1 VIGNPGPTP
10 RIWRAAL
17 LLAVF
22 VCLFGLLGFRLHTLQ
37 VLQHDTLRSIGEKQR
52 VRIMTRPANRGSIYD
67 GSGAPIV
74 VSQTGWTLAAD
85 PSFMDDRLRATIE
98 LARIVPGLDRA
109 ELRQQFECGKNGRTL
124 AKGLSDD
131 QATAVRLLKLA
142 GLTLTRES
150 LRAWPGGS
158 IGSHVIG
165 FVNNDGKGGGG
176 IEQTLDARLSGTAG
190 REVLQV
196 DALGKPV
203 LDASGETVPP
213 IHGAHVQLTI
223 EVAVQRELESALA
236 EAGEKHAPKGAAG
249 IVVRVATGEIV
260 AMASWPTFDPLDRTT
275 FKPDALNNR
284 AVQLVYEPGS
294 TFKPLIAG
302 AAEAEG
308 LTSFNETIF
317 CEHGRWTHRVGK
329 AVRTITDHSVGH
341 GGHANLTVTEGI
353 ALSDNI
359 LMAKLGLRLGPEK
372 LYDWVVRLHFGH
384 KLGMCLPGEG
394 AGIVNPKN
402 KWNQLGACMSV
413 PMGHEIAVTP
423 IQLVMAHA
431 AIANRGTWLSPR
443 LVKRIWQE
451 GEPGTGPKALPLPP
465 ESVGPGRVFEDGD
478 AGQIEQA
485 MTHTMT
491 EGTGKKADLDGY
503 IAAGKTGTT
512 MKLVGGR
519 YSDTEHVGSFVC
531 WAPAQPGA
539 AVADK
544 LICLIAVDDATKNG
558 HYGAEVAAPYVQKV
572 LQFALE
578 HARVPKVD
586 KPEPVKKAKR

>member
-1 VIGNPGPTP
+1 MNGSPGLPP
-10 RIWRAAL
+10 RIWRVAL

-22 VCLFGLLGFRLHTLQ
+22 VCLFVLLGFRLHTLQ
-37 VLQHDTLRSIGEKQR
+37 VEQGGDLRAIGERQR
-52 VRIMTRPANRGSIYD
+52 VRSWTLPANRGAIYD
-67 GSGAPIV
+67 GSGAPVV
-74 VSQTGWTLAAD
+74 VSQSGWTLAAD

-98 LARIVPGLDRA
+98 LARIVPALDRA
-109 ELRQQFECGKNGRTL
+109 ELRTQFECGKNGRNL

-131 QATAVRLLKLA
+131 QAASVRSLKLA
-142 GLTLTRES
+142 GVTLTRES

-158 IGSHVIG
+158 IGAHVIG
-165 FVNNDGKGGGG
+165 FVNTDGKGGGG
-176 IEQTLDARLSGTAG
+176 IEQTLDARLAG
-190 REVLQV
+190 IPGKETLQV

-203 LDASGETVPP
+203 LDASGETQPP
-213 IHGAHVQLTI
+213 VHGANVQLCI
-223 EVAVQRELESALA
+223 EVPVQRELEAALA

-249 IVVRVATGEIV
+249 LVVRVASGEIL
-260 AMASWPTFDPLDRTT
+260 AMASWPAYDPIDRATFT
-275 FKPDALNNR
+275 PDALNNR

-308 LTSFNETIF
+308 LTRFDEQIF

-329 AVRTITDHSVGH
+329 STRTITDHSVGH
-341 GGHANLTVTEGI
+341 GGHANLSVTEGI

-372 LYDWVVRLHFGH
+372 LYDWVVKLHFGH
-384 KLGMCLPGEG
+384 KLGLCLPGEG
-394 AGIVNPKN
+394 AGIVNPKQ

-423 IQLVMAHA
+423 LQLVMAHA
-431 AIANRGTWLSPR
+431 AIANRGLWQPPR

-451 GEPGTGPKALPLPP
+451 GEAGARTLPLPP
-465 ESVGPGRVFEDGD
+465 DAVEAGRVFEDGD
-478 AGQIEQA
+478 AAQIEQA

-491 EGTGKKADLDGY
+491 EGTGRKADLDGY

-512 MKLVGGR
+512 MKLVNGR

-531 WAPAQPGA
+531 WAPAQPNA
-539 AVADK
+539 PVEEK
-544 LICLIAVDDATKNG
+544 IICLIAVDDATKNG
-558 HYGAEVAAPYVQKV
+558 HYGSEVAAPYVQRV

-578 HARVPKVD
+578 NARVAKVE
-586 KPEPVKKAKR
+586 KPEAVKKGRKQ

>member
-1 VIGNPGPTP
+1 VSHGQGPAP

-37 VLQHDTLRSIGEKQR
+37 VEQYDLLRGIGEKQR
-52 VRIMTRPANRGSIYD
+52 VRTSTLPANRGSIYD
-67 GSGAPIV
+67 GSGAPIA
-74 VSQTGWTLAAD
+74 VSQSGWTLAAD

-98 LARIVPGLDRA
+98 LSRIVPGLDRDG
-109 ELRQQFECGKNGRTL
+109 LRKQFESGKNGRVL
-124 AKGLSDD
+124 AKALSDD
-131 QATAVRLLKLA
+131 QAVAVRALKLA

-150 LRAWPGGS
+150 LRAWPGGP
-158 IGSHVIG
+158 IAGHVVG
-165 FVNNDGKGGGG
+165 FVNTDGKGGGG
-176 IEQTLDARLSGTAG
+176 IEQILDARLSGTPG
-190 REVLQV
+190 KETMQV

-213 IHGAHVQLTI
+213 IHGSHVQLTI
-223 EVAVQRELESALA
+223 EVAVQRELEATLA

-260 AMASWPTFDPLDRTT
+260 AMASWPPYDPSDRATFA
-275 FKPDALNNR
+275 PDALNNR
-284 AVQLVYEPGS
+284 AVQMVYEPGS
-294 TFKPLIAG
+294 TFKPLVAG

-308 LTSFNETIF
+308 LTSFNESIF

-329 AVRTITDHSVGH
+329 SARTITDHSVGS
-341 GGHANLTVTEGI
+341 GGHANLTVTQGI

-359 LMAKLGLRLGPEK
+359 LMAKLGLRLGPER

-384 KLGMCLPGEG
+384 KLGICLPGEG

-423 IQLVMAHA
+423 LQLIMAHG
-431 AIANRGTWLSPR
+431 AIANRGTWLPPR
-443 LVKRIWQE
+443 LVKRIWME
-451 GEPGTGPKALPLPP
+451 GEGGAKEQPLPP
-465 ESVGPGRVFEDGD
+465 AAGEIGRVFEDGD
-478 AGQIEQA
+478 AAQIEQA

-512 MKLVGGR
+512 MKLVNGR

-531 WAPAQPGA
+531 WAPAQPEA
-539 AVADK
+539 AVGDK

-558 HYGAEVAAPYVQKV
+558 HYGAEVAAPYVQRV

-578 HARVPKVD
+578 HARVQKVD
-586 KPEPVKKAKR
+586 KPEPPKKGRR

>member
-1 VIGNPGPTP
+1 VSDTGLPP

-22 VCLFGLLGFRLHTLQ
+22 VSLFGLLGFRLHHLQ
-37 VLQHDTLRSIGEKQR
+37 IEQGDMLRAMGERQR
-52 VRIMTRPANRGSIYD
+52 VRTWILPANRGAIYD
-67 GSGAPIV
+67 GSGAPVV

-85 PSFMDDRLRATIE
+85 PSFMDDRLRATVE
-98 LARIVPGLDRA
+98 LARIIPTIDRDD
-109 ELRQQFECGKNGRTL
+109 LRKQFECGKNGRTL
-124 AKGLSDD
+124 AKGLTDD
-131 QATAVRLLKLA
+131 QATAVRALKLS

-158 IGSHVIG
+158 IAPHVVG
-165 FVNNDGKGGGG
+165 FVNTDGKGGGG
-176 IEQTLDARLSGTAG
+176 LEQVLDGRLAG
-190 REVLQV
+190 VPGKETLQV

-203 LDASGETVPP
+203 MDASGETLPP
-213 IHGAHVQLTI
+213 VNGANVQMTI
-223 EVAVQRELESALA
+223 EVPVQRELEAALA
-236 EAGEKHAPKGAAG
+236 EAGVKHAPKGAAG
-249 IVVRVATGEIV
+249 IVVRVATGEII
-260 AMASWPTFDPLDRTT
+260 AMASWPTYDPLDRATYD
-275 FKPDALNNR
+275 PDALNNR

-302 AAEAEG
+302 AAKAEG
-308 LTSFNETIF
+308 LTRFDETIF
-317 CEHGRWTHRVGK
+317 CEHGRWTYRVGK
-329 AVRTITDHSVGH
+329 SARTISDHSVGS

-359 LMAKLGLRLGPEK
+359 LMAKLGLRLGPER

-384 KLGMCLPGEG
+384 KLGLCLPGEG
-394 AGIVNPKN
+394 AGIVNPKQ

-423 IQLVMAHA
+423 LQLVMANA
-431 AIANRGTWLSPR
+431 AIANRGMWLPPVI
-443 LVKRIWQE
+443 VKRVW
-451 GEPGTGPKALPLPP
+451 TDGPAGAKELPLPTG
-465 ESVGPGRVFEDGD
+465 SVAQDRVFQDGD
-478 AGQIEQA
+478 AAQIEQA

-512 MKLVGGR
+512 MKLVNGR
-519 YSDTEHVGSFVC
+519 YSDQEHVGSFVC

-539 AVADK
+539 PVSDK
-544 LICLIAVDDATKNG
+544 IICLIAVDDATKNG
-558 HYGAEVAAPYVQKV
+558 HYGSEVAAPYVQRV

-578 HARVPKVD
+578 RARVPKVD
-586 KPEPVKKAKR
+586 KPESPKKGKR